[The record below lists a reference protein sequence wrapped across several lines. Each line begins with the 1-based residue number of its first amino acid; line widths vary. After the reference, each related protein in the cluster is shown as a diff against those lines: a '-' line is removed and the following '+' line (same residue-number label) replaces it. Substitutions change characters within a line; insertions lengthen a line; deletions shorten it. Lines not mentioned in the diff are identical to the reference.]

1 MERWPGGF
9 GRRAVRAV
17 FPICCYIEHLTCE
30 YTFHPVYIFIYKLF
44 INKLPELPDKQ
55 RKPAP
60 GLALREIQI
69 RPKPARYQPD
79 FGQKCQAVKLLVV
92 SVKLLVVSVKLL
104 VIMSGSYVGHKKPR
118 TMAGSINKHGRSV
131 IRERQHIYALGA

>member
-1 MERWPGGF
+1 M
-9 GRRAVRAV
+9 
-17 FPICCYIEHLTCE
+17 
-30 YTFHPVYIFIYKLF
+30 YIFIYKLF

-60 GLALREIQI
+60 HLALRDIADCPI
-69 RPKPARYQPD
+69 SARFLPD

>member
-1 MERWPGGF
+1 M
-9 GRRAVRAV
+9 
-17 FPICCYIEHLTCE
+17 
-30 YTFHPVYIFIYKLF
+30 YIFIYKLF

-92 SVKLLVVSVKLL
+92 SVKLLVASVKLL